1 MTRRPIKTR
10 NTAIGS
16 RVTQW
21 LAGTGVLPDHISMA
35 SMVAAALAGF
45 AFYLSTMPGPNWQI
59 VFLLIAAAL
68 CQVRLL
74 CNLFDGMLA
83 TEGGKGSRAGAV
95 WNEFPDRVA
104 DVFILVGVGLAVDWV
119 SLGWAAASM
128 AVLTAYVREL
138 GSHVSGVT
146 DFAGPMA
153 KPQRMAVVT
162 AAAVLTVF
170 ESQWTD
176 ERLVLQLAL
185 WVVTLG
191 AVLTSLLRIRRLLQ
205 RLR

>member
-10 NTAIGS
+10 NTAIAS

-153 KPQRMAVVT
+153 KPHRMAVVT
-162 AAAVLTVF
+162 AAALLTVF

-185 WVVTLG
+185 WAVTLG

>member
-10 NTAIGS
+10 NATIALKI
-16 RVTQW
+16 TQW
-21 LAGTGVLPDHISMA
+21 LANNGVLPDYISIA
-35 SMVAAALAGF
+35 SMVAAALAGMS
-45 AFYLSTMPGPNWQI
+45 FYLSAMLSPMWQI
-59 VFLLIAAAL
+59 VFLLLAATL
-68 CQVRLL
+68 CQARLL

-104 DVFILVGVGLAVDWV
+104 DVFILVGVGLAVDSV

-146 DFAGPMA
+146 DFSGPMA
-153 KPQRMAVVT
+153 KPHRMAVVT
-162 AAAVLTVF
+162 VAALFTVV

-176 ERLVLQLAL
+176 GRLLLQLAL

-191 AVLTSLLRIRRLLQ
+191 AILTSVMRIRSLLQ

>member
-10 NTAIGS
+10 NTAIAS

-83 TEGGKGSRAGAV
+83 TEGGKGSRAGVV